1 MLKKFIR
8 FLTSLKFGIVLFII
22 IALYS
27 VIGTVLPQGMAEE
40 IYLQHYPKLGNLI
53 VALDFNNVY
62 SSLIFRVIMVFFIIN
77 LAGCT
82 FNILPGQL
90 LKMKESFFPSIPK
103 DNENLWSDGTDIDK
117 FKDSLKKDRFAVTE
131 KDGSFYVSKHRFGYI
146 GSSVTHL
153 GIIIIILGGFIGNIF
168 ATDGAFNLMPNET
181 KTFEEEDFSIVLD
194 DFYLDFREDDTTDQ
208 YYSELSIY
216 ENDEKIKE
224 EKIWVNKPLL
234 YKGINFYQSN
244 FGWTNT
250 IIIRDKDNILAEEQI
265 KNGESY
271 LHEEDHLYVHLY
283 GFFPDF
289 TMRQTGEPTTRSQ
302 KLNNPYYAVMLY
314 EHNQF
319 LDSYIVE
326 PGQRINYTDITIEF
340 DEPTLY
346 TGITYRK
353 DFGYYFILLGSLV
366 LLIGLVI
373 SFHFY
378 PKYVFVSDDK
388 ILPITKQNSWGYNM
402 QIKKLHA
409 KSEDQTKGDL

>member
-326 PGQRINYTDITIEF
+326 PGQRINYNDITIEF